1 MRARALLA
9 IGREDLRGQVLAA
22 LAELG
27 EEIELLGVAESSG
40 DLLLAVDATP
50 DVDLVFIEES
60 IGSLPYLALTRE
72 VLARIPDVGVVLLAG
87 EPSVTT
93 LQAAMDSGARAV
105 VDSPPSL
112 DELSA
117 RLPMIFEWQRQVRSL
132 AANLGVA
139 SAGDAGRLI
148 AFTGARGG
156 AGTSTIALHIAL
168 LAAASGPER
177 RVCLIDLDLQ
187 QRGLRQLIELPAR
200 RTISDLV
207 TIADNLT
214 GRNLDEATIVHRSGL
229 RILMA
234 PQQGEHAEDVDGQVA
249 RQILAAAKGHYD
261 LVIVDAGS
269 VLSEASAVGM
279 EFADELIVVTT
290 PDVPS
295 LRSAQDKIDLL
306 ARLQIAKDGDGRLLF
321 NKVSPRNEVQPEFG
335 ARMATGDS
343 LKASIPEDWRR
354 LEAAANAMSP
364 MEVED
369 GPFRRAIIA
378 LGRELRLAAPAVS
391 SSGTQSGS
399 SSGSHAG
406 SSSGSSSGAGLTGD
420 AERGRSLLGRKR
432 RDRRAGRGQ
441 VTLEAVVGLT
451 VAVIIL
457 LVLVQTAMMALGT
470 VVGRRAADQAA
481 LIGSRGGSDA
491 AAQAAARHRSP
502 DIYRVDTR
510 RLSEN
515 RFKAT
520 VYSPSIVPWIN
531 RPTTATG
538 TAAGED

>member
-9 IGREDLRGQVLAA
+9 TGREDLRGQVMAA

-27 EEIELLGVAESSG
+27 EDIELLGVAESSG

-72 VLARIPDVGVVLLAG
+72 VLTRVPDVGVVLLVA

-139 SAGDAGRLI
+139 TAGDAGRLI

-234 PQQGEHAEDVDGQVA
+234 PHQGEHAEDVDGQVA

-354 LEAAANAMSP
+354 LEVAANAMSP

-369 GPFRRAIIA
+369 GPFRRAIIG
-378 LGRELRLAAPAVS
+378 LGRELRLAAPAGS
-391 SSGTQSGS
+391 SSGT
-399 SSGSHAG
+399 SSGA
-406 SSSGSSSGAGLTGD
+406 SSGSSSGNPSGTSSGLGAD
-420 AERGRSLLGRKR
+420 GEDGRSSRLGRKR
-432 RDRRAGRGQ
+432 RDRRASRGQ
-441 VTLEAVVGLT
+441 VTLEAVIGLT

-481 LIGSRGGSDA
+481 LVGSRGGSDA

-510 RLSEN
+510 RLSQN

-520 VYSPSIVPWIN
+520 VYAPSIVPWIN

>member
-87 EPSVTT
+87 DPSVHT

-139 SAGDAGRLI
+139 TAGDAGRLI

-364 MEVED
+364 LEVED

-378 LGRELRLAAPAVS
+378 LGRELRLAAPTGT
-391 SSGTQSGS
+391 SSGTSDR
-399 SSGSHAG
+399 
-406 SSSGSSSGAGLTGD
+406 SSGSSSGAGLTAD

-441 VTLEAVVGLT
+441 VTLEAVVGLA

-491 AAQAAARHRSP
+491 AAEAAARHRSP
-502 DIYRVDTR
+502 DIYQVDTR
-510 RLSEN
+510 RLSQN
-515 RFKAT
+515 RFEAT